1 MENRVRIRQVRSGA
15 TQIFQLARVA
25 QRVR

>member
-1 MENRVRIRQVRSGA
+1 VRIRQVRSGA